1 MLVHS
6 GGIHLL
12 YPTPLDLLSTRPQIC
27 LQQNREQGSL
37 MAFFCSRFLNF
48 WSGGFV
54 SGTPKT
60 FRPSNLGHTPYLIS
74 DSSTRLYCPVSMSLS
89 FRYRLGLNAM
99 LSVAL
104 AVIGLAVVGRYLVS
118 CFVGLYRPASY
129 ADIGFAGVLSLAFW
143 YLVFVGS
150 CGCAQSTNPQAQY
163 QTRQHTNQRQLEI
176 NPMPKN
182 EHKASHKATI

>member
-89 FRYRLGLNAM
+89 FRYSLGLNAM
-99 LSVAL
+99 LSLVVIWCPVSLACIVLHPMLTLALLASCRWRSGISFLWGRAVAL
-104 AVIGLAVVGRYLVS
+104 KV
-118 CFVGLYRPASY
+118 P
-129 ADIGFAGVLSLAFW
+129 
-143 YLVFVGS
+143 
-150 CGCAQSTNPQAQY
+150 T
-163 QTRQHTNQRQLEI
+163 
-176 NPMPKN
+176 PKRN
-182 EHKASHKATI
+182 IKPGNIQIRGN